1 MCSEKDRKEMFPKDG
16 EIVTDNP
23 KTVPPSGWGD
33 SEHDTSLHAN
43 LKPHSSIPNYD
54 PEWGRYRHEE

>member
-1 MCSEKDRKEMFPKDG
+1 MFPKDG